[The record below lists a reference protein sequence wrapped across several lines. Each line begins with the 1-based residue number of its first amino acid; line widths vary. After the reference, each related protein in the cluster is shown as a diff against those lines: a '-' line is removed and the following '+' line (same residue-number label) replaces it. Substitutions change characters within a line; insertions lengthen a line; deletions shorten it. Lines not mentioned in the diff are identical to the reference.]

1 MAVTERKNIEIIEVP
16 DIPQQIIDAARSG
29 KLVLFIGAGVSRIIG
44 CPSWDEFAH
53 LQLKD
58 LYEKKAINFF
68 EYTNLKTLDA
78 RKLLSICRRLYKE
91 KDIQPQ
97 RMESLLKGKDELI
110 KKFTIFSDLFAF
122 KAIYITT
129 NYDDYLDRVVQ
140 DPAILAVTVSEPYFP
155 QGNVEKE
162 VPQGRIY
169 RRKEELLISNLTNGS
184 VIHLHGS
191 INDEVNVVMTI
202 VDYMRHYESGA
213 RPAILLEEVFRG
225 YTVLFVGYGLEE
237 YEILEFMIS
246 KSHSAECETRH
257 FMLYPIFKK
266 ESNLFNLQKKYYIDL
281 GIRLIPYPID
291 DNGYE
296 QLAKVV
302 REWAKQIGPMAR
314 PQGYLERIKLIDE
327 VL

>member
-1 MAVTERKNIEIIEVP
+1 MTITGHKNIEIKEIP
-16 DIPQQIIDAARSG
+16 DAPQQIIDAARSG

-68 EYTNLKTLDA
+68 EYTNLQTLDA
-78 RKLLSICRRLYKE
+78 RKMLSICRRLYKE
-91 KDIQPQ
+91 NGIQPQ
-97 RMESLLKGKDELI
+97 KMESLLKGKDELI
-110 KKFTIFSDLFAF
+110 KKFTIFDDLYAF

-129 NYDDYLDRVVQ
+129 NYDDYLDRVIQ
-140 DPAILAVTVSEPYFP
+140 DPSIAAASVSEPYFP
-155 QGNVEKE
+155 QKNVEKE
-162 VPQGRIY
+162 IPQGKIY

-202 VDYMRHYESGA
+202 VDYMRHYERDA
-213 RPAILLEEVFRG
+213 RPAILLEEIFKG

-246 KSHSAECETRH
+246 KSHSAECEARH
-257 FMLYPIFKK
+257 FMLYPIFRK
-266 ESNLFNLQKKYYIDL
+266 ESNLFDLQRKYYIDL

-296 QLAKVV
+296 QLTEVI